1 MAITLVPFSW
11 ERVMNAVEKVRE
23 RLIRATSALKS
34 AGVDYAVVG
43 GNAVQ
48 IHVARADESAVRQ
61 TKDVDILVRRS
72 EFDSVVR
79 ALTTAGFI
87 HRHVAGIDIFLDG
100 PEGRPR
106 EGVHLIFAG
115 EKVREHELS
124 ANPDVSESEDASGFR
139 VLSLPALVRIK
150 LTAFRD
156 HDRTHLRDMIGV
168 GLIDST
174 WKTTLPPELATRLQA
189 ILDDPNG

>member
-1 MAITLVPFSW
+1 
-11 ERVMNAVEKVRE
+11 
-23 RLIRATSALKS
+23 
-34 AGVDYAVVG
+34 
-43 GNAVQ
+43 
-48 IHVARADESAVRQ
+48 
-61 TKDVDILVRRS
+61 
-72 EFDSVVR
+72 
-79 ALTTAGFI
+79 LTTAGFI

-124 ANPDVSESEDASGFR
+124 ANPDVLESEDASGFR

-156 HDRTHLRDMIGV
+156 HDRTHLRDMIAV

-174 WKTTLPPELATRLQA
+174 WKTTLAPELATRLQA